1 MAQIWPVEIDINLFF
16 QNLGTWLVA
25 PMQAITTLGSEQFFI
40 FFMPVLIW
48 CVDYALG
55 LRVGLILISSVQLNG
70 ILKVLFHSPRPF
82 WIDARVQPYSVES
95 SFGMP
100 SGHAMNTSS
109 IFGRF
114 ALGVKQVWI
123 TRVSIFLI
131 LLVGISRLY
140 LGMHFLSDV
149 LTGWFFGGLLLLA
162 FVKLDQPVTR
172 WFSSRLASTQ
182 YLIVIFTTLL
192 WIVICLLPL
201 LTVGTWQIPQSWIDT
216 AVRNG
221 SVLMP
226 EPYDITGFITTA
238 GIWLGVGVGAVWLS
252 HRGGFDA
259 RGTGI
264 QQLYRFLL
272 GVIVTGIIWLGLDQV
287 FPDGVTLVAFAFRL
301 LRYALVGAWITAGA
315 PAVFIRLKWATRLR

>member
-1 MAQIWPVEIDINLFF
+1 
-16 QNLGTWLVA
+16 
-25 PMQAITTLGSEQFFI
+25 
-40 FFMPVLIW
+40 MPILIW

-55 LRVGLILISSVQLNG
+55 LRVGLILISSGQLNG
-70 ILKVLFHSPRPF
+70 IFKVLFHSPRPF

-114 ALGVKQVWI
+114 AVGMKRTWI
-123 TRVSIFLI
+123 TWVCIILT

-149 LTGWFFGGLLLLA
+149 LVGWLFGGLLLLV

-172 WFSSRLASTQ
+172 WFASRLAGTQ
-182 YLIVIFTTLL
+182 YLIVIFTTLF
-192 WIVICLLPL
+192 WIVICLLPFL
-201 LTVGTWQIPQSWIDT
+201 SVGSWQIPQSWIDT

-221 SVLMP
+221 PALMP

-238 GIWLGVGVGAVWLS
+238 GIWLGVGLGAVWLS

-259 RGTGI
+259 RGTSLH
-264 QQLYRFLL
+264 QLYRFLL
-272 GVIVTGIIWLGLDQV
+272 GVVVTGIIWLGLDLI
-287 FPDGVTLVAFAFRL
+287 FPDGVTLIAFAFRV
-301 LRYALVGAWITAGA
+301 LRYALMGAWITAGA
-315 PAVFIRLKWATRLR
+315 PVVFIRLKWANRLQ